1 LAARARFLGAAS
13 RLDSNGFG
21 ILNVDAERWHR
32 IGTVFD
38 QLCEAPA
45 SERSA
50 LLEQCCGGD
59 SDLRRD
65 VAALLEADAAGG
77 ALDQHVPKL
86 RIAVAADWAR
96 DSEAPT
102 AGAAIGCWRVLRE
115 LGRGG
120 MGVVMLAERNDGQF
134 EQRVALKLI
143 KRGMDSDAVLSRFL
157 HERQILARLSH
168 PNIARLLDGGLSTDG
183 RPFFVMEYVE
193 GTPLVD
199 YCTAN
204 SLGLRAR
211 IDCILQI
218 CAALQFAHR
227 QLVVHLDIKPSNVIV
242 TAAGEVKLLDFG
254 IAKLLGDSPT
264 EPSMHTRTQT
274 QRPLTAG
281 YASPEQLF
289 GEPVST
295 ATDVY
300 GIGCLLYE
308 VLTGLRVNAPA
319 TSVEEARQGIARGEP
334 LTPSKAAVMRG
345 VPGISPRRLRG
356 DFDTIVLKAL
366 KREPERR
373 YATVE
378 ALADDLRRCLD
389 EQPIAARRDTLR
401 YRTAKFVARNPVG
414 VALAALACIGLLTAT
429 SIALSQASSARAAA
443 LRAQAVTSYL
453 VGIFQVADPKGTPG
467 GLKLS
472 AREVL
477 DVGTKQMQLQ
487 LSEQPQLEASFSLV
501 LGTIYGGLGENE
513 RAIVLLQRALALHPV
528 DEHDRISRA
537 DTLALLAR
545 AQYETGDYPA
555 ATRSSA
561 DAELE
566 HRARGISQSAMI
578 AQDLA
583 LQGEICR
590 RLGEFGKGESL
601 LRQALDMSL
610 RLLQAPNAQ
619 IAGQLN
625 QLAAL
630 YGDMGQIE
638 QATTLTEQSLSM
650 FRTLYGD
657 NHLDVAENLVNLGV
671 FRMQT
676 EHIAQA
682 LPAFDEAIAIYRRLL
697 PNDHPLHA
705 LALANEARAFDRLK
719 RYREADPLYREALA
733 MQRRVLGGQNPD
745 LATTL
750 NNLAVLRMHVDD
762 FTGSAEF
769 SREAMAVWAAQGKT
783 EHPFALISKSHL
795 AAALREG
802 GDLVQAERITRE
814 VLAARRRQLGE
825 NNRAVALSLEELGIV
840 LRLTG
845 RADQAVI
852 EQLRAQK
859 IRLSLSNVPP
869 PESAAGLVQYALSES
884 AVGNRQNAR
893 VQIDAAISVLTAM
906 KSIEAEQLATAF
918 VAKARIELAQG
929 DVAAG
934 CTLAHQALS
943 LSPEDDPKTGWR
955 HAEAQS
961 VYGECLA
968 SRRQLIAARIQLQ
981 AALTALEHVRGND
994 HWMTKGVRARLRAL
1008 TKV

>member
-1 LAARARFLGAAS
+1 
-13 RLDSNGFG
+13 
-21 ILNVDAERWHR
+21 VDAERWHR
-32 IGTVFD
+32 ISAVFD

-45 SERSA
+45 SARNA
-50 LLEQCCGGD
+50 LLQQHCGD
-59 SDLRRD
+59 DAELRRE
-65 VAALLEADAAGG
+65 VVALLEADAAGG

-96 DSEAPT
+96 DSEAPA
-102 AGAAIGCWRVLRE
+102 AGADIGCWRVRRE

-120 MGVVMLAERNDGQF
+120 MGVVMLAERIDGQF

-157 HERQILARLSH
+157 QERQILARLSH

-193 GTPLVD
+193 GTPLVE
-199 YCTAN
+199 YCNAN

-211 IDCILQI
+211 LDCILQI

-227 QLVVHLDIKPSNVIV
+227 QLVVHLDIKPSNVLV
-242 TAAGEVKLLDFG
+242 TKAGEVKLLDFG
-254 IAKLLGDSPT
+254 IAKLLGDSSA
-264 EPSMHTRTQT
+264 EPATRTRTQT
-274 QRPLTAG
+274 PRPLTAG
-281 YASPEQLF
+281 YASPEQLL

-308 VLTGLRVNAPA
+308 LLTGRRANGNA
-319 TSVEEARQGIARGEP
+319 TSLEEARLAIERGET
-334 LTPSKAAVMRG
+334 LAPSKAAAMG
-345 VPGISPRRLRG
+345 ALPGIPARRLRG
-356 DFDTIVLKAL
+356 DFDTILLKAL
-366 KREPERR
+366 KRNPERR
-373 YATVE
+373 YASVE
-378 ALADDLRRCLD
+378 ALAEDLRRCLD
-389 EQPIAARRDTLR
+389 EHPIAARRDTLR
-401 YRTAKFVARNPVG
+401 YRTSKFVSRNPVG
-414 VALAALACIGLLTAT
+414 VALAALAVVGLLTT
-429 SIALSQASSARAAA
+429 TTIALSQAASARAAA
-443 LRAQAVTSYL
+443 LRAQAVTRYL
-453 VGIFQVADPKGTPG
+453 VSIFQVADPKGSPG

-477 DVGTKQMQLQ
+477 DVGTQQLQ
-487 LSEQPQLEASFSLV
+487 LRLAQQPQLEASFSLV

-513 RAIVLLQRALALHPV
+513 RAITLLQRALALHPV
-528 DEHDRISRA
+528 DAQDQISHA

-545 AQYETGDYPA
+545 AQYETGDYPG

-561 DAELE
+561 QASIE
-566 HRARGISQSAMI
+566 HRARGVSESAMI

-583 LQGEICR
+583 LQGEISR
-590 RLGEFGKGESL
+590 RQGEFNRGEDL
-601 LRQALDMSL
+601 LTQALDMSRKVL
-610 RLLQAPNAQ
+610 HAPNAQ

-630 YGDMGQIE
+630 YGDMGRIE
-638 QATTLTEQSLSM
+638 QATALTEQALAT

-676 EHIAQA
+676 EHIPQA

-697 PNDHPLHA
+697 PNDHPLRA

-719 RYREADPLYREALA
+719 RYQEADPLYREALA
-733 MQRRVLGGQNPD
+733 MQRRVLGNQHPD

-762 FTGSAEF
+762 FSESAEF

-795 AAALREG
+795 AVALREA

-825 NNRAVALSLEELGIV
+825 NNRAVALSLDELGIV
-840 LRLTG
+840 LRLAG
-845 RADQAVI
+845 HPDQAVI
-852 EQLRAQK
+852 EQQQAQR
-859 IRLSLSNVPP
+859 IRLGLGKVAPQ
-869 PESAAGLVQYALSES
+869 ESAAALVQYALSES
-884 AVGNRQNAR
+884 AVGNRQNAK
-893 VQIDAAISVLTAM
+893 VQIDAAISALTAM
-906 KSIEAEQLATAF
+906 KSIEPDQLATAF

-934 CTLAHQALS
+934 CALAHQALS
-943 LSPEDDPKTGWR
+943 LSPQDDPMTGWR

-961 VYGECLA
+961 VYAECLVT
-968 SRRQLIAARIQLQ
+968 RRQPIAARLALQ
-981 AALTALEHVRGND
+981 TALAALEHARGTD

-1008 TKV
+1008 TRA

>member
-1 LAARARFLGAAS
+1 M
-13 RLDSNGFG
+13 
-21 ILNVDAERWHR
+21 DAERWHR
-32 IGTVFD
+32 ISAVFD

-45 SERSA
+45 SERDA
-50 LLEQCCGGD
+50 LLERYCGGD
-59 SDLRRD
+59 SELRRE
-65 VAALLEADAAGG
+65 VAALLVADAAGG

-96 DSEAPT
+96 DSEAPA
-102 AGAAIGCWRVLRE
+102 AGADIGCWRVRRE

-120 MGVVMLAERNDGQF
+120 MGVVMLAERIDGQF

-143 KRGMDSDAVLSRFL
+143 KRGMDSEAVLNRFL

-211 IDCILQI
+211 LDCILQI

-254 IAKLLGDSPT
+254 IAKLLGDT
-264 EPSMHTRTQT
+264 EPSMYTRTQS

-281 YASPEQLF
+281 YASPEQLL

-308 VLTGLRVNAPA
+308 LLTGRRANGNA
-319 TSVEEARQGIARGEP
+319 TSAEEARLAIESGEP
-334 LTPSKAAVMRG
+334 LAPSKAAAMG
-345 VPGISPRRLRG
+345 AVPGITPRRLRG

-389 EQPIAARRDTLR
+389 EHPIAARRDTLR
-401 YRTAKFVARNPVG
+401 YRTGKFVARNPVG
-414 VALAALACIGLLTAT
+414 VALAALAFMGLLTT
-429 SIALSQASSARAAA
+429 TTFALSQASSARAAA
-443 LRAQAVTSYL
+443 LRAQAVTRYL

-477 DVGTKQMQLQ
+477 DVGTKQMQLR
-487 LSEQPQLEASFSLV
+487 LSQQPQLEASFSLV

-513 RAIVLLQRALALHPV
+513 RAIALLQRALALHPV
-528 DEHDRISRA
+528 DEQDQISHA

-561 DAELE
+561 EANIE
-566 HRARGISQSAMI
+566 HRAGGISESAMI

-583 LQGEICR
+583 LQGEISR
-590 RLGEFGKGESL
+590 RQGEFNRGEGL
-601 LRQALDMSL
+601 LKQALDMS
-610 RLLQAPNAQ
+610 RKVQQAPNAQ

-630 YGDMGQIE
+630 YGDMGRIE
-638 QATTLTEQSLSM
+638 QATALTEQSLSM

-719 RYREADPLYREALA
+719 RYRDADPLYREALA
-733 MQRRVLGGQNPD
+733 MQRRVLGGQHPD

-762 FTGSAEF
+762 FSGSAEF

-783 EHPFALISKSHL
+783 EHPFALISKGHL
-795 AAALREG
+795 AVALREA

-825 NNRAVALSLEELGIV
+825 NNRAVALSLDELGVV

-845 RADQAVI
+845 HPDLAVI
-852 EQLRAQK
+852 EQQQAQK
-859 IRLSLSNVPP
+859 IRLGLSNVPL
-869 PESAAGLVQYALSES
+869 PESVAALVQYALSES

-893 VQIDAAISVLTAM
+893 VQIDAAIATLTAM
-906 KSIEAEQLATAF
+906 KSMEPEQLVTAF
-918 VAKARIELAQG
+918 VAKARIDLAQG
-929 DVAAG
+929 DVTAG
-934 CTLAHQALS
+934 CALAHQALS
-943 LSPEDDPKTGWR
+943 LSPQDDPTTGWR

-968 SRRQLIAARIQLQ
+968 TRRQPIAARIQLQ
-981 AALTALEHVRGND
+981 TALAALEHVRGVD

-1008 TKV
+1008 TRA

>member
-1 LAARARFLGAAS
+1 M
-13 RLDSNGFG
+13 
-21 ILNVDAERWHR
+21 DAERWHR
-32 IGTVFD
+32 ISAVFD

-45 SERSA
+45 SERDA
-50 LLEQCCGGD
+50 LLERYCGGD
-59 SDLRRD
+59 SELRRE
-65 VAALLEADAAGG
+65 VAALLVADAAGG

-96 DSEAPT
+96 DSEAPA
-102 AGAAIGCWRVLRE
+102 AGADIGCWRVRRE

-120 MGVVMLAERNDGQF
+120 MGVVMLAERIDGQF

-143 KRGMDSDAVLSRFL
+143 KRGMDSEAVLNRFL

-211 IDCILQI
+211 LDCILQI

-254 IAKLLGDSPT
+254 IAKLLGDT
-264 EPSMHTRTQT
+264 EPSMYTRTQS

-281 YASPEQLF
+281 YASPEQLL

-308 VLTGLRVNAPA
+308 LLTGRRANGNA
-319 TSVEEARQGIARGEP
+319 TSAEEARLAIESGEP
-334 LTPSKAAVMRG
+334 LAPSKAAAMG
-345 VPGISPRRLRG
+345 AVPGITPRRLRG

-389 EQPIAARRDTLR
+389 EHPIAARRDTLR
-401 YRTAKFVARNPVG
+401 YRTGKFVARNPVG
-414 VALAALACIGLLTAT
+414 VALAALAFMGLLTT
-429 SIALSQASSARAAA
+429 TTFALSQASSARAAA
-443 LRAQAVTSYL
+443 LRAQAVTRYL

-477 DVGTKQMQLQ
+477 DVGTKQMQLR
-487 LSEQPQLEASFSLV
+487 LSQQPQLEASFSLV

-513 RAIVLLQRALALHPV
+513 RAIALLQRALALHPV
-528 DEHDRISRA
+528 DEHDQISHA

-561 DAELE
+561 EANIE
-566 HRARGISQSAMI
+566 HRAGGISESAMI

-583 LQGEICR
+583 LQGEISR
-590 RLGEFGKGESL
+590 RQGEFNRGEGL
-601 LRQALDMSL
+601 LKQALDMS
-610 RLLQAPNAQ
+610 RKVQQAPNAQ

-630 YGDMGQIE
+630 YGDMGRIE
-638 QATTLTEQSLSM
+638 QATALTEQSLSM

-719 RYREADPLYREALA
+719 RYRDADPLYREALA
-733 MQRRVLGGQNPD
+733 MQRRVLGGQHPD

-762 FTGSAEF
+762 FSGSAEF

-783 EHPFALISKSHL
+783 EHPFALISKGHL
-795 AAALREG
+795 AVALREA

-825 NNRAVALSLEELGIV
+825 NNRAVALSLDELGVV

-845 RADQAVI
+845 HPDLAVI
-852 EQLRAQK
+852 EQQQAQK
-859 IRLSLSNVPP
+859 IRLGLSNVPL
-869 PESAAGLVQYALSES
+869 PESVAALVQYALSES

-893 VQIDAAISVLTAM
+893 VQIDAAIATLTAM
-906 KSIEAEQLATAF
+906 KSMEPEQLVTAF
-918 VAKARIELAQG
+918 VAKARIDLAQG
-929 DVAAG
+929 DVTAG
-934 CTLAHQALS
+934 CALAHQALS
-943 LSPEDDPKTGWR
+943 LSPQDDPTTGWR

-968 SRRQLIAARIQLQ
+968 TRRQPIAARIQLQ
-981 AALTALEHVRGND
+981 TALAALEHVRGVD

-1008 TKV
+1008 TRA